1 VTIAGLSKQLEDF
14 PELRKLIEEV
24 ERQTSILNCAKTE
37 DEKVEEKQKLED
49 ACKK

>member
-24 ERQTSILNCAKTE
+24 KRQTSILNCAKTE
-37 DEKVEEKQKLED
+37 EGKVEEKQKLED